1 MTALQHRYFNQAG
14 GRGDQVIRRRWS
26 IYALIFVVA
35 VLLPWLLPAGC
46 TPRPLADSTAELQ
59 SQLDAMQPGGYLT
72 LSPQVYEHQGV
83 LKMRVPDV
91 HIDGAGATL
100 RATNDATSAVQ
111 ILADGVQLSN
121 VNLAAGTEGERFSG
135 KDQHKLVIS
144 GRGVNIA
151 HVSINGSAGA
161 GIFVDGATNFRID
174 DVTVTGSRADGIH
187 ITGGSSGGVIQ
198 NVSTSQTGDDGL
210 AVVSYK
216 SDRAAC
222 SDIQISGVKV
232 AGTRWGRGISV
243 VGGRNIFIRGF
254 DVSNTDSA
262 GIYLA
267 TEGSPY
273 FTDSV
278 DSVTVSSGSIT
289 GANTNPEIAQGA
301 LLVVA
306 SNPGTS
312 VQNVTITDVSIASTP
327 SSAGRDIGLLPKA
340 GTVQGI
346 SLNNIRIGDS
356 SLKPLDSDA
365 PPGSYSTSGWTVAGK
380 PVNPS

>member
-1 MTALQHRYFNQAG
+1 MTALQHRVFNQAG
-14 GRGDQVIRRRWS
+14 GRGDRVTRRRWS
-26 IYALIFVVA
+26 AFALTFVVA

-72 LSPQVYEHQGV
+72 LNPQVYEHQGV
-83 LKMRVPDV
+83 LKIRVPDV

-151 HVSINGSAGA
+151 HVSINGSAG

-174 DVTVTGSRADGIH
+174 DVTVTGSRCADGIH
-187 ITGGSSGGVIQ
+187 ITDGSSGGVIQ
-198 NVSTSQTGDDGL
+198 NVGTSQTGDDGL

-254 DVSNTDSA
+254 NGSRSA
-262 GIYLA
+262 GVYLA
-267 TEGSPY
+267 TEASPY

-278 DSVTVSSGSIT
+278 HLITVSSGSIT

-306 SNPGTS
+306 RNPGTS
-312 VQNVTITDVSIASTP
+312 VQNVTLPTSP
-327 SSAGRDIGLLPKA
+327 SRRRRALP
-340 GTVQGI
+340 VE
-346 SLNNIRIGDS
+346 
-356 SLKPLDSDA
+356 
-365 PPGSYSTSGWTVAGK
+365 TSGCCPRPALCRG
-380 PVNPS
+380 SR